1 MNQKKQQLQHN
12 ELADWLE
19 LKIEEL
25 KPHFPIIGGGI
36 LIVVLAVFGAFF
48 WLSREN
54 QAVSEAWIAY
64 SNAADE
70 ARYNDSTDP
79 LKDASKDFP
88 GTTAAMWSLQM
99 LADVKLKNGLTSLYE
114 KRDQGQG
121 DIEEALNRYSEVADG
136 TPKGSM
142 LNNHAVLGQSIAYEA
157 LGKMPEALSGYQTLV
172 DASPKSEAGEPTSP
186 IGKLA
191 QKYYDRLNSFKDQ
204 RASDFYDSFVAY
216 TPSVMPSNTPPGFG
230 GPNAVGGGNN
240 GLRTLPDI
248 SFPDPLDLDAGG
260 DEDSAEEPPMEQPNT
275 GGGSL
280 KPPANAPESTDGG
293 TSSENSDSEGDA
305 GTEGSEDASDQ

>member
-25 KPHFPIIGGGI
+25 KPHLPIIAGGI

-48 WLSREN
+48 WLSQEN
-54 QAVSEAWIAY
+54 KAVSAAWIAY

-70 ARYNDSTDP
+70 ARYNDSTDS
-79 LKDASKDFP
+79 LKDASNDFP

-114 KRDQGQG
+114 KRDEGQG
-121 DIEEALNRYSEVADG
+121 DIEEALTRYSEVVDG
-136 TPKGSM
+136 TPEGSM
-142 LNNHAVLGQSIAYEA
+142 LHNHAVLGQAIAYEA
-157 LGKMPEALSGYQTLV
+157 LGKMPEALSGYKTLV
-172 DASPKSEAGEPTSP
+172 DGSPKSEAGEPTSP

-191 QKYYDRLNSFKDQ
+191 QKYHDRLNSFKDE
-204 RASDFYDSFVAY
+204 RASDFYTSFIAY
-216 TPSVMPSNTPPGFG
+216 TPSVMPPTTPGFG
-230 GPNAVGGGNN
+230 GPNAGGVGND

-248 SFPDPLDLDAGG
+248 SFPDPLDLGAGG
-260 DEDSAEEPPMEQPNT
+260 DENPAEESPTEQPNT

-293 TSSENSDSEGDA
+293 TASENSGSEGDA